1 MSGICGW
8 IGADRDDAAAVI
20 AAMRARVTWQ
30 SDAPECSAVGQ
41 GYGLAAVGSPET
53 TGVFLFDGV
62 HVAFHG
68 HARLRNGSLRFAA
81 PADVCRQLASAFR
94 HRGVE
99 ALSSLEGDFAV
110 AILDP
115 VRRELTLAID
125 RIGTRNL
132 VYRQETD
139 ALVFA
144 ANLDALAAH
153 PSVSQ
158 RIDPQS
164 IYNYVYFH
172 MIPGPE
178 TVFAGSRRLPA
189 GHCLNAR
196 PGSIVEK
203 PYWQM
208 RFEENQRGDEREL
221 AREFRRIVETA
232 VEAASSGTACGTFL
246 SGGTDS
252 STITGFLS
260 RLGSTPVDSF
270 SIGFD
275 ASGYDEMSYARI
287 AAQRFGTRHHEYYVT
302 PADVADAL
310 PMIAAEYD
318 QPFGNASAVPTYYC
332 AKLAREHGITRMLGG
347 DGGDELFGGNAR
359 YARQQ
364 VFALYDRIPAGLRH
378 SLIEPIA
385 RSALARRLPL
395 VRKGASY
402 VEQARQP
409 MPARYESYNLLERM
423 GPENIFAPDFLSAI
437 DRVQPHSRMA
447 QVWDEAHAGTLINRM
462 LALDLKYT
470 LADNDLPKVTRMCD
484 RAGVDVAFPLLDPSV
499 VDFSAK
505 LAPSLKLRRGQLRYF
520 FKKALQDFLPD
531 EILRKTKHGFGL
543 PAGPWIA
550 SDPRL
555 RSLAGDALHSL
566 GKRGIVRADFLDDLV
581 GSRIREHAGYY
592 GTMVWILVMLELW
605 FARHVDPR

>member
-8 IGADRDDAAAVI
+8 IGADRNDAAAVI
-20 AAMRARVTWQ
+20 AAMRGRITWH
-30 SDAPECSAVGQ
+30 SSGPECSAVGR

-53 TGVFLFDGV
+53 TGVFEFGGL

-68 HARLRNGSLRFAA
+68 HARWRNGSLRFAA

-132 VYRQETD
+132 VYRQEADTV
-139 ALVFA
+139 VFA

-196 PGSIVEK
+196 PGSIVEE

-232 VEAASSGTACGTFL
+232 VDAASSGAACGTFL

-260 RLGSTPVDSF
+260 RL
-270 SIGFD
+270 
-275 ASGYDEMSYARI
+275 AQWSGGQLLDRLRRKRLRRDVLCPNRRAPFRYQAPRVLRDTGRRGRCTATDRRRVRPAVRQRLRGAHLLLRQARPG
-287 AAQRFGTRHHEYYVT
+287 ARHH
-302 PADVADAL
+302 AHA
-310 PMIAAEYD
+310 
-318 QPFGNASAVPTYYC
+318 GRRRRRRAV
-332 AKLAREHGITRMLGG
+332 R
-347 DGGDELFGGNAR
+347 
-359 YARQQ
+359 RQRTLRQ
-364 VFALYDRIPAGLRH
+364 AAGLR
-378 SLIEPIA
+378 
-385 RSALARRLPL
+385 PL
-395 VRKGASY
+395 R
-402 VEQARQP
+402 
-409 MPARYESYNLLERM
+409 
-423 GPENIFAPDFLSAI
+423 
-437 DRVQPHSRMA
+437 PHPCGDCA
-447 QVWDEAHAGTLINRM
+447 
-462 LALDLKYT
+462 
-470 LADNDLPKVTRMCD
+470 TR
-484 RAGVDVAFPLLDPSV
+484 
-499 VDFSAK
+499 
-505 LAPSLKLRRGQLRYF
+505 
-520 FKKALQDFLPD
+520 
-531 EILRKTKHGFGL
+531 
-543 PAGPWIA
+543 
-550 SDPRL
+550 
-555 RSLAGDALHSL
+555 
-566 GKRGIVRADFLDDLV
+566 
-581 GSRIREHAGYY
+581 
-592 GTMVWILVMLELW
+592 
-605 FARHVDPR
+605 